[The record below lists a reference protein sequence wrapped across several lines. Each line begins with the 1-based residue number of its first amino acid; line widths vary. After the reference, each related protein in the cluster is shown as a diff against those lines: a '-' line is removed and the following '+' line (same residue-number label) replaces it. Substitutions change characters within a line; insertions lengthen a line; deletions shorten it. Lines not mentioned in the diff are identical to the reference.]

1 MFSIAALVFP
11 IVAAVI
17 FIRLIWPAIIYLES
31 EAEEEMENR
40 QFPRKIQNGNVC
52 TSNYENGLKNTENPK
67 IKECSVVL
75 KRIKLKEMQ

>member
-31 EAEEEMENR
+31 EEEMENKR
-40 QFPRKIQNGNVC
+40 FPRKIQTGNIS
-52 TSNYENGLKNTENPK
+52 TNNYENGLNVTEKPK